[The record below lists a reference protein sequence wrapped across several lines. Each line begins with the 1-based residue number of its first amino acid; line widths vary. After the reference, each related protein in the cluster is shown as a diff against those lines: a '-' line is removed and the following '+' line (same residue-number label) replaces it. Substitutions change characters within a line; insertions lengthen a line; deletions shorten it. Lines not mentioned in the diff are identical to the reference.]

1 MSSHTTLLHLASLLR
16 QRYARR
22 PDFNLFT
29 TLRGA
34 SDEVRLHSRFI
45 AAMLDP
51 QAHDLGHAP
60 LQELLSHCGIS
71 DFSLEGVRVEC
82 ERWNIDILVTNTRR
96 QALFIE
102 NKINAGDQPE
112 QLVRYHQQL
121 QTSGYQEIHACYLSL
136 DGGDPSAN
144 SLGDLR
150 ERSYASYTALGYYA
164 DMVPW
169 LNNLLGRAALDP
181 PLRESLAQYCQLILQ
196 LTGHDMNNDHLTA
209 LTETLLQ
216 GDNLQSAH
224 DIRLAYDEALV
235 NLHARLWRHLKTRI
249 EQQHPAMAEQLHADS
264 WKNTALD
271 GYCRDYAERRR
282 DSKYFG
288 LYYRIPG
295 YGEEAC
301 IGIEIEDAIYWGVY
315 CCKDSDPKSYH
326 AICKQL
332 DEHGHAGSRNVY
344 WPSYRYGQQ
353 PMTFRTPNADM
364 LAVLSD
370 PERFDAL
377 IATMADESAQLW
389 NICRPL

>member
-29 TLRGA
+29 ALRGA
-34 SDEVRLHSRFI
+34 NDEVRLHSRFI
-45 AAMLDP
+45 AALLDP

-82 ERWNIDILVTNTRR
+82 ERWNIDILVTNIHR

-136 DGGDPSAN
+136 DGGDPSAD

-150 ERSYASYTALGYYA
+150 ERPSVSYTALGYYA

-181 PLRESLAQYCQLILQ
+181 PLRESLAQYRQLILQ

-216 GDNLQSAH
+216 GDNIQSAH
-224 DIRLAYDEALV
+224 DICLAYDEAV
-235 NLHARLWRHLKTRI
+235 I
-249 EQQHPAMAEQLHADS
+249 QLHAKLWHALREHIES
-264 WKNTALD
+264 HHPTMAKHIKKNSCVGAALD
-271 GYCRDYAERRR
+271 GYCRDYAKKR
-282 DSKYFG
+282 SSSTYFG
-288 LYYRIPG
+288 LYYSIPG
-295 YGEEAC
+295 YGDEAYA
-301 IGIEIEDAIYWGVY
+301 GSVVEDAIFTGIY
-315 CCKDSDPKSYH
+315 CDRKASPASYH
-326 AICKQL
+326 EICVSL
-332 DEHGHAGSRNVY
+332 DEYDHTGSRNAY
-344 WPSYRYGQQ
+344 WPSYSYGSQIL
-353 PMTFRTPNADM
+353 TFRTPNADM

-370 PERFDAL
+370 PEHFSAL
-377 IATMADESAQLW
+377 VTTMADETARLW
-389 NICRPL
+389 EICRTL